1 MESELEK
8 ILFNSKRLK
17 LTISKN
23 FNDRVQES
31 TIHLQILTLLTLFSS
46 VQ

>member
-8 ILFNSKRLK
+8 MLFNGKRLK
-17 LTISKN
+17 PTISKN

-31 TIHLQILTLLTLFSS
+31 TIHLQILTLLT
-46 VQ
+46 